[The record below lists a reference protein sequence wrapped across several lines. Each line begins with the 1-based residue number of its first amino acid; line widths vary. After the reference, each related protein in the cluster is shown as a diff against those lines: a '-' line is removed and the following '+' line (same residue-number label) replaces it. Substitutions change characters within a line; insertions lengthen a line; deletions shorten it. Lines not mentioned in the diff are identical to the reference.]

1 MASTSTTTAP
11 AQEDQVACI
20 PNLKLAQHAFLLS
33 RAITST
39 SSSSLS
45 SPSSSTT
52 DLEATRK
59 ALLQAIEEDGQS
71 IFSSSSTRFGVDDS
85 CARTEMAPWLAAL
98 TTSPQTSS
106 STSST
111 ASTSFNSAILPPQP
125 DLLARLQRRNKDHLA
140 TLDAQLAD
148 AETNLGETEIS
159 DALKA
164 KALYLARIGE
174 KDLAVKAH
182 LHALDKTAGKGSKID
197 LRLAIIRIGFF
208 HGDHNL
214 IQDNIEKTRILVEE
228 GGDWDRRNRLKAYEG
243 LYLLSIRN
251 FKKGGQLLLDT
262 LSTFT
267 ATELIDYDDFVAL
280 CVLSGALML
289 ERKDLKKK
297 VGAIVLFHHCLDTDR
312 LILQP
317 PQIIE
322 APEVI
327 ALIPTRPTLK
337 DYCESL
343 WRCDYAAFFKAL
355 AIVEESHLLPARL
368 LSVHSR
374 YYVREMRIKAYAQL
388 LESYRSVTLASLS
401 NAFGVSQDFIDADLA
416 RFISAGRLNCSIDRV
431 NSVVETN
438 RPDAK
443 NARYASVIKKGDL
456 VLNSV
461 QRLSR
466 VIG

>member
-1 MASTSTTTAP
+1 MASPSTTTAP

-59 ALLQAIEEDGQS
+59 ALLQAIEED
-71 IFSSSSTRFGVDDS
+71 
-85 CARTEMAPWLAAL
+85 EMAPWLAAL
-98 TTSPQTSS
+98 TSSPQTSS

-297 VGAIVLFHHCLDTDR
+297 
-312 LILQP
+312 
-317 PQIIE
+317 IIE

-438 RPDAK
+438 RPDGK